1 MKLNQEVEMKSLLTI
16 SLLFLLI
23 ALPARWGTAHDGW
36 VEVPSI
42 VERGQPVT
50 ISLMLGNH
58 SNEHKS
64 YRLAGKW
71 NPQFTKLIII
81 EPSGKVN
88 DLTNAIIDL
97 GEDAE
102 KTGPK
107 GPKGFHIAPFTPQM
121 EGVHIIVARQEEI
134 AQHGDG
140 PRFRGVRSARAVFTA
155 LRTPRVADAKKSS
168 GFGRTVD
175 SENLMEIVP
184 VTNPLSITQDSR
196 ITFELR
202 YKGKRFPNQNVS
214 IIRRLAGPSAV
225 QELTT
230 DEKGQ
235 VTFSAGAPD
244 TYLMRVKF
252 EERSE
257 RREGEYDLSA
267 YEATYVFQVFN
278 RL

>member
-1 MKLNQEVEMKSLLTI
+1 MKSLLKI
-16 SLLFLLI
+16 WLIFLLLVLQ
-23 ALPARWGTAHDGW
+23 AGWSSAHDGW

-71 NPQFTKLIII
+71 NPERTKLMVI

-88 DLTNAIIDL
+88 DLTASLVDL

-102 KTGPK
+102 NTGPK
-107 GPKGFHIAPFTPQM
+107 GPKGFHIAAFTPKE
-121 EGVHIIVARQEEI
+121 EGVHIVIARQEEV

-140 PRFRGVRSARAVFTA
+140 PKFRGVRSARGAFA
-155 LRTPRVADAKKSS
+155 SLRTPTVAEAKKSS
-168 GFGRTVD
+168 RFAGTVD

-184 VTNPLSITQDSR
+184 VSNPLGVTQNGQM
-196 ITFELR
+196 TFEVR
-202 YKGKRFPNQNVS
+202 YRGKAFANQNVT
-214 IIRRLAGPSAV
+214 IISRLDGPTSV
-225 QELTT
+225 KELLT

-235 VTFSAGAPD
+235 VSFNAGVPD
-244 TYLMRVKF
+244 AYLMRIKF
-252 EERSE
+252 EERNQRS
-257 RREGEYDLSA
+257 EGEYDLTS
-267 YEATYVFQVFN
+267 YEATYVFNVFYPG
-278 RL
+278 

>member
-1 MKLNQEVEMKSLLTI
+1 MKSLLTI
-16 SLLFLLI
+16 SLLFLSI
-23 ALPARWGTAHDGW
+23 ALSASSSAAHDGW
-36 VEVPSI
+36 IEVSAI
-42 VERGQPVT
+42 VERGQPIT

-71 NPQFTKLIII
+71 NPKSTKLMVI

-88 DLTNAIIDL
+88 DLTAGIIDL
-97 GEDAE
+97 GEDPE

-107 GPKGFHIAPFTPQM
+107 GPKGFHIAAFTPQT
-121 EGVHIIVARQEEI
+121 EGVHIVIARQEEV

-140 PRFRGVRSARAVFTA
+140 PRFRGVRSARAAFTA

-168 GFGRTVD
+168 GFGRTMD
-175 SENLMEIVP
+175 SESLMEIVP
-184 VTNPLSITQDSR
+184 ISNPFGITQDSR

-202 YKGKRFPNQNVS
+202 YKGKQFPNQTVS
-214 IIRRLAGPSAV
+214 VIGRLAGPASV

-235 VTFSAGAPD
+235 VTFSAGAAD
-244 TYLMRVKF
+244 AYLMRVKF
-252 EERSE
+252 EERTE
-257 RREGEYDLSA
+257 RREGEYDLSS